1 MPDGIFRVYLKSS
14 VRPGNPVISDKS
26 QTSSRAAALAAFA
39 ELVGRTE
46 FDGQLRAAVL
56 SHNNQQ
62 IAYHRFDREP
72 GDADYWRDA
81 KKLAELEHTAA
92 PQHGGKR
99 LGSGRPTIGDAR
111 HNVTL
116 PADVAGYLR
125 ELGGGGLSAGI
136 IEAVRRL
143 RG

>member
-1 MPDGIFRVYLKSS
+1 MENTAPDFQEGQRVTWCMTAGGYAFTVL
-14 VRPGNPVISDKS
+14 VTLPV
-26 QTSSRAAALAAFA
+26 
-39 ELVGRTE
+39 
-46 FDGQLRAAVL
+46 DGQLRAAVL

-81 KKLAELEHTAA
+81 RKLAELECAAA
-92 PQHGGKR
+92 PQCGGAR
-99 LGSGRPTIGDAR
+99 PGSGRRVIGDAR

-125 ELGGGGLSAGI
+125 ELGGSGLSAGI
-136 IEAVRRL
+136 IEVVRRL